1 MYSDKT
7 FSVAEFSEI
16 VPKFAQ
22 SLINKVSERNP
33 DAKLHMKQESP
44 VSYIITIEGRKK
56 EHYLL
61 ELLSNG
67 HVQSTSV
74 YPF

>member
-7 FSVAEFSEI
+7 FTIEEFATV
-16 VPKFAQ
+16 VPQFAQ
-22 SLINKVSERNP
+22 ALINKVSERNP

-44 VSYIITIEGRKK
+44 VSYLITIEGRKK
-56 EHYLL
+56 EHYMV